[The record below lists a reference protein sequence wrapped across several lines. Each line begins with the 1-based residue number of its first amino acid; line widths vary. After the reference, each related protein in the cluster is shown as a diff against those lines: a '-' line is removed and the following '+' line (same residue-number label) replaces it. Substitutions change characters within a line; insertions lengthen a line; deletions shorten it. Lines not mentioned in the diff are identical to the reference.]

1 MYKCVNTNRKQ
12 ILNKL
17 LVRMK
22 NRFSKM
28 GKSLLGAMCLLSTCG
43 LTYSCSDDYDL
54 DETMPSFLGGSIYD
68 ELKARNFTTVVRL
81 ADDLGYANVLSRTG
95 SKTLFVAD
103 DEAYRKFFETTDW
116 KDGNGNPIRSYDQL
130 SLAQKKMLFFTTML
144 DNADV
149 LEMLPYSTGGG
160 SLTMRRTTAYSAAD
174 SVRRWYYNELP
185 VNKNVGE
192 VDADGNNT
200 GDKRFWDKYTT
211 MGHPGIYMALD
222 ATSPMMLTFIEDQM
236 KVKNITHDD
245 VSFILN
251 NKEPWVNGPEGGK
264 RAYVYGAKVLKQD
277 VTCLNGY
284 FNILDT
290 VLVTPPN
297 MAEVIRTNGA
307 TDLFS
312 KMLDRFSAPYYNSTL
327 TAQYRQIYDIGN
339 DSVFEKRYIS
349 ARSST
354 GAMTTGPDKKS
365 LGDFPLLTYDPGWNQ
380 YAISSSTP
388 KEQDMGAMFVP
399 TDAAMIDFFIDG
411 AGSVIM
417 KRYAKLPIVRPTL
430 KGDGTYNAEELK
442 NFEYNLYQ
450 IPLDIIQALINNLMK
465 DSFLESVPSK
475 YLTIMN
481 DAQDQMFPATQE
493 IYATPEKYKECIKKC
508 LLANNGVV
516 YVMNHVIAPADYSSV
531 IAPALISSNTQ
542 IIKSIVRADDKYIE
556 GNSYNNA
563 PLQKYYSTYLKAMQS
578 RFSFFVPTD
587 EGLGSYGY
595 VDPMS
600 LARGNSADQ
609 KKNWKYWRFTYKNV
623 ASAVIPVRA
632 EAYKYNIETGQNP
645 ESDQRQTIGGNA
657 ANVSEPN
664 AQLTIN
670 GSGKIKKALLIDMLD
685 QHIVVHDTDDEDND
699 KGVNGKRTYFL
710 SRTGAPVYVK
720 YKGDV
725 ANNGVGMLV
734 DGGYQLQLQRDE
746 YDNDHDCEVIE
757 GYDMTANKKNG
768 YYGNG
773 MTYLINRPMQP
784 TTKSVYAVMSE
795 QGDKFSKFFEL
806 CKANFS
812 ADQLILA
819 GFQTEE
825 MKTDKTL
832 WASEQKKYRIFTDE
846 GVNPSNNEMLVR
858 FFNNYRYTVY
868 VPTNEAIDAAKAKGL
883 MSYDEIVEWMEAHRE
898 GATEETEGTLSPENQ
913 AKAKAMITMLI
924 NFLKYHFQDQ
934 SLFVDHVTTNMA
946 NADDKVNGMK
956 YQTSCIDNDKNIYLS
971 LHVKQSDNAITVT
984 DNTGEKVHVI
994 APNNLMARDMD
1005 FDGATSG
1012 GASSIKN
1019 SSYIVLHQVDK
1030 VLNFAS
1036 LPNGR
1041 YDSKWATAA
1050 AARSFVKKYRIR

>member
-1 MYKCVNTNRKQ
+1 M
-12 ILNKL
+12 
-17 LVRMK
+17 
-22 NRFSKM
+22 
-28 GKSLLGAMCLLSTCG
+28 
-43 LTYSCSDDYDL
+43 D
-54 DETMPSFLGGSIYD
+54 
-68 ELKARNFTTVVRL
+68 
-81 ADDLGYANVLSRTG
+81 
-95 SKTLFVAD
+95 
-103 DEAYRKFFETTDW
+103 
-116 KDGNGNPIRSYDQL
+116 
-130 SLAQKKMLFFTTML
+130 
-144 DNADV
+144 
-149 LEMLPYSTGGG
+149 
-160 SLTMRRTTAYSAAD
+160 
-174 SVRRWYYNELP
+174 
-185 VNKNVGE
+185 
-192 VDADGNNT
+192 
-200 GDKRFWDKYTT
+200 
-211 MGHPGIYMALD
+211 
-222 ATSPMMLTFIEDQM
+222 
-236 KVKNITHDD
+236 
-245 VSFILN
+245 
-251 NKEPWVNGPEGGK
+251 
-264 RAYVYGAKVLKQD
+264 
-277 VTCLNGY
+277 
-284 FNILDT
+284 
-290 VLVTPPN
+290 
-297 MAEVIRTNGA
+297 
-307 TDLFS
+307 
-312 KMLDRFSAPYYNSTL
+312 
-327 TAQYRQIYDIGN
+327 
-339 DSVFEKRYIS
+339 
-349 ARSST
+349 
-354 GAMTTGPDKKS
+354 
-365 LGDFPLLTYDPGWNQ
+365 
-380 YAISSSTP
+380 
-388 KEQDMGAMFVP
+388 
-399 TDAAMIDFFIDG
+399 
-411 AGSVIM
+411 
-417 KRYAKLPIVRPTL
+417 RYAKLPNTPDNI
-430 KGDGTYNAEELK
+430 
-442 NFEYNLYQ
+442 EYNLYQ
-450 IPLDIIQALINNLMK
+450 IPLDILQALINNLMK

-481 DAQDQMFPATQE
+481 DAQDQMFPATNADYE
-493 IYATPEKYKECIKKC
+493 TEDKYKQCIDKC

-516 YVMNHVIAPADYSSV
+516 YVMNRVITPADYASV
-531 IAPALISSNTQ
+531 IAPALYSSNTQ
-542 IIKSIVRADDKYIE
+542 IIKSVVRADDKYIE

-632 EAYKYNIETGQNP
+632 EAYKYNIETGQKP
-645 ESDQRQTIGGNA
+645 ETDQRQTIGGNA

-670 GSGKIKKALLIDMLD
+670 GSGKIKKALLIDMVD

-710 SRTGAPVYVK
+710 ARTGAPVYVK
-720 YKGDV
+720 YKGD
-725 ANNGVGMLV
+725 ASKNGLGMLV

-746 YDNDHDCEVIE
+746 YANDHDCEVIE
-757 GYDMTANKKNG
+757 AYDMSPEKNG
-768 YYGNG
+768 YGNG
-773 MTYLINRPMQP
+773 MTYLLNRPMQP

-795 QGDKFSKFFEL
+795 QGDKFSKFFDL

-913 AKAKAMITMLI
+913 KKAQAMITMLI

-946 NADDKVNGMK
+946 NADNADGMK
-956 YQTSCIDNDKNIYLS
+956 YQTSCIDNVKNIYLS

-1041 YDSKWATAA
+1041 YDSEWATAA

>member
-1 MYKCVNTNRKQ
+1 
-12 ILNKL
+12 
-17 LVRMK
+17 
-22 NRFSKM
+22 
-28 GKSLLGAMCLLSTCG
+28 MCLLSTCG

-81 ADDLGYANVLSRTG
+81 ADDLNYANVLSRTG

-174 SVRRWYYNELP
+174 SVRRWFYNELP
-185 VNKNVGE
+185 VNLNEGE
-192 VDADGNNT
+192 VDADGNST

-251 NKEPWVNGPEGGK
+251 NKEPWANGAEGGK

-290 VLVTPPN
+290 VLVTPSN

-349 ARSST
+349 GRSST

-430 KGDGTYNAEELK
+430 KSDGTYNAEELK

-493 IYATPEKYKECIKKC
+493 VYATPEKYKECIKKC

-516 YVMNHVIAPADYSSV
+516 YVMNRVIAPADYSSV

-645 ESDQRQTIGGNA
+645 ETDQRQTIGGNA

-685 QHIVVHDTDDEDND
+685 QHIVVHDTDDDDND

-710 SRTGAPVYVK
+710 ARTGAPVYVK

-757 GYDMTANKKNG
+757 GYDMSANEKNG

-795 QGDKFSKFFEL
+795 QGDKFSKFFDL

-883 MSYDEIVEWMEAHRE
+883 MSYDEIIEWMEAHRE

-913 AKAKAMITMLI
+913 EKAKAMITMLI

-934 SLFVDHVTTNMA
+934 SLFVDHVTTKLDNDD
-946 NADDKVNGMK
+946 NADGKK

-984 DNTGEKVHVI
+984 DNTGENVHVI

-1019 SSYIVLHQVDK
+1019 SSYVVLHQVDK

>member
-116 KDGNGNPIRSYDQL
+116 KDGNCNPIRSYDQL

-192 VDADGNNT
+192 VDADGNST

-251 NKEPWVNGPEGGK
+251 NKEPWANGPEGGK

-349 ARSST
+349 GRSST

-399 TDAAMIDFFIDG
+399 TDAAMIEYFVNGGGRVLMD
-411 AGSVIM
+411 
-417 KRYAKLPIVRPTL
+417 RYAKLPNTPDNI
-430 KGDGTYNAEELK
+430 
-442 NFEYNLYQ
+442 EYNLYQ
-450 IPLDIIQALINNLMK
+450 IPLDILQALINNLMK

-481 DAQDQMFPATQE
+481 DAQDQMFPATNADYE
-493 IYATPEKYKECIKKC
+493 TEDKYKQCIDKC

-516 YVMNHVIAPADYSSV
+516 YVMNRVITPADYASV
-531 IAPALISSNTQ
+531 IAPALYSSNTQ
-542 IIKSIVRADDKYIE
+542 IIKSVVRADDKYIE

-563 PLQKYYSTYLKAMQS
+563 PLQKYYSTYLKAMQA

-632 EAYKYNIETGQNP
+632 EAYKYNIETGQKP
-645 ESDQRQTIGGNA
+645 ETDQRQTIGGNA

-685 QHIVVHDTDDEDND
+685 QHIVVHDTDDDDND

-710 SRTGAPVYVK
+710 ARTGAPVYVK
-720 YKGDV
+720 YKGD
-725 ANNGVGMLV
+725 ASKNGLGMLV

-746 YDNDHDCEVIE
+746 YANDHDCEVIE
-757 GYDMTANKKNG
+757 AYDMSPEKNG
-768 YYGNG
+768 YGNG
-773 MTYLINRPMQP
+773 MTYLLNRPMQP

-946 NADDKVNGMK
+946 NADNADGMK
-956 YQTSCIDNDKNIYLS
+956 YQTSCIDNVKNIYLS
-971 LHVKQSDNAITVT
+971 LHVKQSDNA
-984 DNTGEKVHVI
+984 
-994 APNNLMARDMD
+994 MARDMD

-1041 YDSKWATAA
+1041 YDSEWATAA

>member
-1 MYKCVNTNRKQ
+1 
-12 ILNKL
+12 
-17 LVRMK
+17 MK

-81 ADDLGYANVLSRTG
+81 AEDLGYDNVLSRTG

-103 DEAYRKFFETTDW
+103 DEAYKKFFETTDW
-116 KDGNGNPIRSYDQL
+116 KDGNGNPIRKYEQL
-130 SLAQKKMLFFTTML
+130 SLAQKKMLFFTAML

-149 LEMLPYSTGGG
+149 LEMLPYSSGGG

-174 SVRRWYYNELP
+174 SVRRWHFNELP

-192 VDADGNNT
+192 VDADGNST
-200 GDKRFWDKYTT
+200 GDKRFWDKYTN
-211 MGHPGIYMALD
+211 MSHPGIYMALD

-251 NKEPWVNGPEGGK
+251 NKEPWANGAEGGK
-264 RAYVYGAKVLKQD
+264 RAYVYGAKILQQD

-284 FNILDT
+284 FNVLDT

-297 MAEVIRTNGA
+297 MAEVIRTNGS

-339 DSVFEKRYIS
+339 DSVYEKRYIS
-349 ARSST
+349 GRSST

-399 TDAAMIDFFIDG
+399 TDAAMIEYFVNG
-411 AGSVIM
+411 GGRGLM
-417 KRYAKLPIVRPTL
+417 NRYAKLPNTPENIE
-430 KGDGTYNAEELK
+430 D
-442 NFEYNLYQ
+442 NLYQ

-481 DAQDQMFPATQE
+481 DAQDQMFPATNE
-493 IYATPEKYKECIKKC
+493 DYENEDKYKECIDKC

-516 YVMNHVIAPADYSSV
+516 YVMNRVITPADYASV
-531 IAPALISSNTQ
+531 IAPALYSTNTQ
-542 IIKSIVRADDKYIE
+542 IIKSVVRADDKYIE

-600 LARGNSADQ
+600 LARGNSDDQ
-609 KKNWKYWRFTYKNV
+609 KKNWKYWRFYYKNV

-632 EAYKYNIETGQNP
+632 EAFKYNVETGQNP
-645 ESDQRQTIGGNA
+645 ETDQRQTIGGNA

-664 AQLTIN
+664 AQLSIN

-699 KGVNGKRTYFL
+699 KGINSKRTYFL
-710 SRTGAPVYVK
+710 ARTGAPVYVK

-725 ANNGVGMLV
+725 ANNGLNMLV
-734 DGGYQLQLQRDE
+734 DGGYQLQLQRDGF
-746 YDNDHDCEVIE
+746 DNDHDCKVIE
-757 GYDMTANKKNG
+757 AYDMSKEKNG
-768 YYGNG
+768 YGNG
-773 MTYLINRPMQP
+773 MTYLIDRPMQP
-784 TTKSVYAVMSE
+784 TTKSVYAVMNE
-795 QGDKFSKFFEL
+795 EGDKFSKFFEL

-846 GVNPSNNEMLVR
+846 GVNASNNEMLVR

-868 VPTNEAIDAAKAKGL
+868 VPTNEAVDAAKAKGL

-898 GATEETEGTLSPENQ
+898 GATQESAGTLSEENQ

-934 SLFVDHVTTNMA
+934 SIFVDHVTTNM
-946 NADDKVNGMK
+946 NKADNENGMK
-956 YQTSCIDNDKNIYLS
+956 YQTSCIDNVKNIYLS
-971 LHVKQSDNAITVT
+971 LHVKQTDNAITVT
-984 DNTGEKVHVI
+984 DNTGEKVNVI

-1005 FDGATSG
+1005 FDAVTSG

-1019 SSYIVLHQVDK
+1019 SSYVVLHQVDK
-1030 VLNFAS
+1030 VLNFKS

-1041 YDSKWATAA
+1041 YDSEWATAA

>member
-1 MYKCVNTNRKQ
+1 
-12 ILNKL
+12 
-17 LVRMK
+17 
-22 NRFSKM
+22 M

-192 VDADGNNT
+192 VDADGNST

-284 FNILDT
+284 FNVLDT
-290 VLVTPPN
+290 VLVTPSN

-349 ARSST
+349 GRSST

-411 AGSVIM
+411 AGRVIM
-417 KRYAKLPIVRPTL
+417 NRYAKLPIVRPTL

-481 DAQDQMFPATQE
+481 DAQDQMFPATQKDYE
-493 IYATPEKYKECIKKC
+493 NEAAYKQCIDKC
-508 LLANNGVV
+508 LLRLPLP
-516 YVMNHVIAPADYSSV
+516 IRCRSV
-531 IAPALISSNTQ
+531 
-542 IIKSIVRADDKYIE
+542 R
-556 GNSYNNA
+556 
-563 PLQKYYSTYLKAMQS
+563 
-578 RFSFFVPTD
+578 
-587 EGLGSYGY
+587 
-595 VDPMS
+595 
-600 LARGNSADQ
+600 
-609 KKNWKYWRFTYKNV
+609 
-623 ASAVIPVRA
+623 
-632 EAYKYNIETGQNP
+632 
-645 ESDQRQTIGGNA
+645 
-657 ANVSEPN
+657 
-664 AQLTIN
+664 
-670 GSGKIKKALLIDMLD
+670 
-685 QHIVVHDTDDEDND
+685 
-699 KGVNGKRTYFL
+699 
-710 SRTGAPVYVK
+710 
-720 YKGDV
+720 
-725 ANNGVGMLV
+725 
-734 DGGYQLQLQRDE
+734 
-746 YDNDHDCEVIE
+746 
-757 GYDMTANKKNG
+757 
-768 YYGNG
+768 
-773 MTYLINRPMQP
+773 
-784 TTKSVYAVMSE
+784 
-795 QGDKFSKFFEL
+795 
-806 CKANFS
+806 
-812 ADQLILA
+812 
-819 GFQTEE
+819 
-825 MKTDKTL
+825 
-832 WASEQKKYRIFTDE
+832 
-846 GVNPSNNEMLVR
+846 
-858 FFNNYRYTVY
+858 
-868 VPTNEAIDAAKAKGL
+868 
-883 MSYDEIVEWMEAHRE
+883 
-898 GATEETEGTLSPENQ
+898 
-913 AKAKAMITMLI
+913 
-924 NFLKYHFQDQ
+924 
-934 SLFVDHVTTNMA
+934 
-946 NADDKVNGMK
+946 
-956 YQTSCIDNDKNIYLS
+956 
-971 LHVKQSDNAITVT
+971 
-984 DNTGEKVHVI
+984 
-994 APNNLMARDMD
+994 
-1005 FDGATSG
+1005 
-1012 GASSIKN
+1012 
-1019 SSYIVLHQVDK
+1019 
-1030 VLNFAS
+1030 
-1036 LPNGR
+1036 
-1041 YDSKWATAA
+1041 
-1050 AARSFVKKYRIR
+1050 

>member
-1 MYKCVNTNRKQ
+1 
-12 ILNKL
+12 
-17 LVRMK
+17 
-22 NRFSKM
+22 
-28 GKSLLGAMCLLSTCG
+28 
-43 LTYSCSDDYDL
+43 
-54 DETMPSFLGGSIYD
+54 
-68 ELKARNFTTVVRL
+68 
-81 ADDLGYANVLSRTG
+81 
-95 SKTLFVAD
+95 
-103 DEAYRKFFETTDW
+103 
-116 KDGNGNPIRSYDQL
+116 
-130 SLAQKKMLFFTTML
+130 
-144 DNADV
+144 
-149 LEMLPYSTGGG
+149 
-160 SLTMRRTTAYSAAD
+160 
-174 SVRRWYYNELP
+174 
-185 VNKNVGE
+185 
-192 VDADGNNT
+192 
-200 GDKRFWDKYTT
+200 
-211 MGHPGIYMALD
+211 
-222 ATSPMMLTFIEDQM
+222 
-236 KVKNITHDD
+236 
-245 VSFILN
+245 
-251 NKEPWVNGPEGGK
+251 
-264 RAYVYGAKVLKQD
+264 
-277 VTCLNGY
+277 
-284 FNILDT
+284 
-290 VLVTPPN
+290 
-297 MAEVIRTNGA
+297 
-307 TDLFS
+307 
-312 KMLDRFSAPYYNSTL
+312 
-327 TAQYRQIYDIGN
+327 
-339 DSVFEKRYIS
+339 
-349 ARSST
+349 
-354 GAMTTGPDKKS
+354 
-365 LGDFPLLTYDPGWNQ
+365 
-380 YAISSSTP
+380 
-388 KEQDMGAMFVP
+388 MGAMFVP
-399 TDAAMIDFFIDG
+399 TDAAMIEYFVNGGGRVLMD
-411 AGSVIM
+411 
-417 KRYAKLPIVRPTL
+417 RYAKLPNTPENI
-430 KGDGTYNAEELK
+430 
-442 NFEYNLYQ
+442 EYNLYQ
-450 IPLDIIQALINNLMK
+450 IPLDILQALINNLMK

-481 DAQDQMFPATQE
+481 DAQDQMFPATNADYE
-493 IYATPEKYKECIKKC
+493 TEDKYKQCIDKC

-516 YVMNHVIAPADYSSV
+516 YVMNRVITPADYASV
-531 IAPALISSNTQ
+531 IAPALYSSNTQ
-542 IIKSIVRADDKYIE
+542 IIKSVVRADDKYIE

-632 EAYKYNIETGQNP
+632 EAYKYNIETGQKP
-645 ESDQRQTIGGNA
+645 ETDQRQTIGGNA

-710 SRTGAPVYVK
+710 ARTGAPVYVK
-720 YKGDV
+720 YKGD
-725 ANNGVGMLV
+725 ASKNGLGMLV

-746 YDNDHDCEVIE
+746 YANDHDCEVIE
-757 GYDMTANKKNG
+757 AYDMSPEKNG
-768 YYGNG
+768 YGNG
-773 MTYLINRPMQP
+773 MTYLLNRPMQP

-795 QGDKFSKFFEL
+795 QGDKFSKFFDL

-946 NADDKVNGMK
+946 NADNADGMK
-956 YQTSCIDNDKNIYLS
+956 YQTSCIDNVKNIYLS

-1041 YDSKWATAA
+1041 YDSEWATAA

>member
-185 VNKNVGE
+185 MNKNVGE
-192 VDADGNNT
+192 VDADGNST

-349 ARSST
+349 GRSST

-399 TDAAMIDFFIDG
+399 TDAAMIEYFVNGGGRVLMD
-411 AGSVIM
+411 
-417 KRYAKLPIVRPTL
+417 RYAKLPNTPDNI
-430 KGDGTYNAEELK
+430 
-442 NFEYNLYQ
+442 EYNLYQ
-450 IPLDIIQALINNLMK
+450 IPLDILQALINNLMK

-481 DAQDQMFPATQE
+481 DAQDQMFPATNADYE
-493 IYATPEKYKECIKKC
+493 TEDKYKQCIDKC

-516 YVMNHVIAPADYSSV
+516 YVMNRVITPADYASV
-531 IAPALISSNTQ
+531 IAPALYSSNTQ
-542 IIKSIVRADDKYIE
+542 IIKSVGKE
-556 GNSYNNA
+556 
-563 PLQKYYSTYLKAMQS
+563 LK
-578 RFSFFVPTD
+578 
-587 EGLGSYGY
+587 
-595 VDPMS
+595 
-600 LARGNSADQ
+600 
-609 KKNWKYWRFTYKNV
+609 
-623 ASAVIPVRA
+623 I
-632 EAYKYNIETGQNP
+632 I
-645 ESDQRQTIGGNA
+645 
-657 ANVSEPN
+657 
-664 AQLTIN
+664 
-670 GSGKIKKALLIDMLD
+670 
-685 QHIVVHDTDDEDND
+685 
-699 KGVNGKRTYFL
+699 
-710 SRTGAPVYVK
+710 
-720 YKGDV
+720 
-725 ANNGVGMLV
+725 
-734 DGGYQLQLQRDE
+734 
-746 YDNDHDCEVIE
+746 
-757 GYDMTANKKNG
+757 
-768 YYGNG
+768 
-773 MTYLINRPMQP
+773 
-784 TTKSVYAVMSE
+784 
-795 QGDKFSKFFEL
+795 
-806 CKANFS
+806 
-812 ADQLILA
+812 
-819 GFQTEE
+819 
-825 MKTDKTL
+825 
-832 WASEQKKYRIFTDE
+832 
-846 GVNPSNNEMLVR
+846 
-858 FFNNYRYTVY
+858 
-868 VPTNEAIDAAKAKGL
+868 
-883 MSYDEIVEWMEAHRE
+883 
-898 GATEETEGTLSPENQ
+898 
-913 AKAKAMITMLI
+913 
-924 NFLKYHFQDQ
+924 
-934 SLFVDHVTTNMA
+934 
-946 NADDKVNGMK
+946 
-956 YQTSCIDNDKNIYLS
+956 
-971 LHVKQSDNAITVT
+971 
-984 DNTGEKVHVI
+984 
-994 APNNLMARDMD
+994 
-1005 FDGATSG
+1005 
-1012 GASSIKN
+1012 
-1019 SSYIVLHQVDK
+1019 
-1030 VLNFAS
+1030 
-1036 LPNGR
+1036 
-1041 YDSKWATAA
+1041 
-1050 AARSFVKKYRIR
+1050 

>member
-1 MYKCVNTNRKQ
+1 
-12 ILNKL
+12 
-17 LVRMK
+17 MK

-192 VDADGNNT
+192 VDADGNST

-493 IYATPEKYKECIKKC
+493 VYATPEKYKECIKKC

-516 YVMNHVIAPADYSSV
+516 YVMNRVIAPADYSSV

-578 RFSFFVPTD
+578 HFSFFVPTD

-720 YKGDV
+720 SKGD
-725 ANNGVGMLV
+725 ASKNGVGMLV

-795 QGDKFSKFFEL
+795 QGDKFSKFFDL

-956 YQTSCIDNDKNIYLS
+956 YQTSCIDNDKKNYLS

>member
-1 MYKCVNTNRKQ
+1 
-12 ILNKL
+12 
-17 LVRMK
+17 
-22 NRFSKM
+22 
-28 GKSLLGAMCLLSTCG
+28 
-43 LTYSCSDDYDL
+43 
-54 DETMPSFLGGSIYD
+54 
-68 ELKARNFTTVVRL
+68 
-81 ADDLGYANVLSRTG
+81 
-95 SKTLFVAD
+95 
-103 DEAYRKFFETTDW
+103 
-116 KDGNGNPIRSYDQL
+116 
-130 SLAQKKMLFFTTML
+130 
-144 DNADV
+144 
-149 LEMLPYSTGGG
+149 
-160 SLTMRRTTAYSAAD
+160 
-174 SVRRWYYNELP
+174 
-185 VNKNVGE
+185 
-192 VDADGNNT
+192 
-200 GDKRFWDKYTT
+200 
-211 MGHPGIYMALD
+211 
-222 ATSPMMLTFIEDQM
+222 
-236 KVKNITHDD
+236 
-245 VSFILN
+245 
-251 NKEPWVNGPEGGK
+251 
-264 RAYVYGAKVLKQD
+264 
-277 VTCLNGY
+277 
-284 FNILDT
+284 
-290 VLVTPPN
+290 
-297 MAEVIRTNGA
+297 
-307 TDLFS
+307 
-312 KMLDRFSAPYYNSTL
+312 
-327 TAQYRQIYDIGN
+327 
-339 DSVFEKRYIS
+339 
-349 ARSST
+349 
-354 GAMTTGPDKKS
+354 
-365 LGDFPLLTYDPGWNQ
+365 
-380 YAISSSTP
+380 
-388 KEQDMGAMFVP
+388 MGAMFVP
-399 TDAAMIDFFIDG
+399 TDAAMIEYFVNGGGRVLMD
-411 AGSVIM
+411 
-417 KRYAKLPIVRPTL
+417 RYAKLPNTPENI
-430 KGDGTYNAEELK
+430 
-442 NFEYNLYQ
+442 EYNLYQ
-450 IPLDIIQALINNLMK
+450 IPLDILQALINNLMK

-481 DAQDQMFPATQE
+481 DAQDQMFPATNADYE
-493 IYATPEKYKECIKKC
+493 TEDKYKQCIDKC

-516 YVMNHVIAPADYSSV
+516 YVMNRVITPADYASV
-531 IAPALISSNTQ
+531 IAPALYSSNTQ
-542 IIKSIVRADDKYIE
+542 IIKSVVRADDKYIE

-632 EAYKYNIETGQNP
+632 EAYKYNIETGQKP
-645 ESDQRQTIGGNA
+645 ETDQRQTIGGNA

-685 QHIVVHDTDDEDND
+685 QHIVVHDTDDDDND

-710 SRTGAPVYVK
+710 ARTGAPVYVK
-720 YKGDV
+720 YKGD
-725 ANNGVGMLV
+725 ASKNGLGMLV

-746 YDNDHDCEVIE
+746 YANDHDCEVIE
-757 GYDMTANKKNG
+757 AYDMSPEKNG
-768 YYGNG
+768 YGNG
-773 MTYLINRPMQP
+773 MTYLLNRPMQP

-946 NADDKVNGMK
+946 NADNADGMK
-956 YQTSCIDNDKNIYLS
+956 YQTSCIDNVKNIYLS

-1019 SSYIVLHQVDK
+1019 SSYVVLHQVDK

-1041 YDSKWATAA
+1041 YDSEWATAA

>member
-81 ADDLGYANVLSRTG
+81 ADDLNYANVLSRTG

-174 SVRRWYYNELP
+174 SVRRWFYNELP
-185 VNKNVGE
+185 VNLNEGE
-192 VDADGNNT
+192 VDADGNST

-251 NKEPWVNGPEGGK
+251 NKEPWANGAEGGK

-290 VLVTPPN
+290 VLVTPSN

-349 ARSST
+349 GRSST

-430 KGDGTYNAEELK
+430 KSDGTYNAEELK

-493 IYATPEKYKECIKKC
+493 VYATPEKYKECIKKC

-516 YVMNHVIAPADYSSV
+516 YVMNRVIAPADYSSV

-645 ESDQRQTIGGNA
+645 ETDQRQTIGGNA

-685 QHIVVHDTDDEDND
+685 QHIVVHDTDDDDND

-710 SRTGAPVYVK
+710 ARTGAPVYVK

-757 GYDMTANKKNG
+757 GYDMSANEKNG

-795 QGDKFSKFFEL
+795 QGDKFSKFFDL

-883 MSYDEIVEWMEAHRE
+883 MSYDEIIEWMEAHRE

-913 AKAKAMITMLI
+913 EKAKAMITMLI

-934 SLFVDHVTTNMA
+934 SLFVDHVTTKLDNDD
-946 NADDKVNGMK
+946 NADGKK

-984 DNTGEKVHVI
+984 DNTGENVHVI

-1019 SSYIVLHQVDK
+1019 SSYVVLHQVDK

>member
-185 VNKNVGE
+185 MNKNVGE
-192 VDADGNNT
+192 VDADGNSI

-349 ARSST
+349 GRSST

-399 TDAAMIDFFIDG
+399 TDAAMIEYFVNGGGRVLMD
-411 AGSVIM
+411 
-417 KRYAKLPIVRPTL
+417 RYAKLPNTPENI
-430 KGDGTYNAEELK
+430 
-442 NFEYNLYQ
+442 EYNLYQ
-450 IPLDIIQALINNLMK
+450 IPLDILQALINNLMK

-481 DAQDQMFPATQE
+481 DAQDQMFPATNADYE
-493 IYATPEKYKECIKKC
+493 TEDKYKQCIDKC

-516 YVMNHVIAPADYSSV
+516 
-531 IAPALISSNTQ
+531 
-542 IIKSIVRADDKYIE
+542 
-556 GNSYNNA
+556 
-563 PLQKYYSTYLKAMQS
+563 
-578 RFSFFVPTD
+578 
-587 EGLGSYGY
+587 
-595 VDPMS
+595 
-600 LARGNSADQ
+600 
-609 KKNWKYWRFTYKNV
+609 
-623 ASAVIPVRA
+623 
-632 EAYKYNIETGQNP
+632 
-645 ESDQRQTIGGNA
+645 
-657 ANVSEPN
+657 
-664 AQLTIN
+664 
-670 GSGKIKKALLIDMLD
+670 
-685 QHIVVHDTDDEDND
+685 
-699 KGVNGKRTYFL
+699 
-710 SRTGAPVYVK
+710 
-720 YKGDV
+720 
-725 ANNGVGMLV
+725 
-734 DGGYQLQLQRDE
+734 
-746 YDNDHDCEVIE
+746 
-757 GYDMTANKKNG
+757 
-768 YYGNG
+768 
-773 MTYLINRPMQP
+773 
-784 TTKSVYAVMSE
+784 
-795 QGDKFSKFFEL
+795 
-806 CKANFS
+806 
-812 ADQLILA
+812 
-819 GFQTEE
+819 
-825 MKTDKTL
+825 
-832 WASEQKKYRIFTDE
+832 
-846 GVNPSNNEMLVR
+846 
-858 FFNNYRYTVY
+858 
-868 VPTNEAIDAAKAKGL
+868 
-883 MSYDEIVEWMEAHRE
+883 
-898 GATEETEGTLSPENQ
+898 
-913 AKAKAMITMLI
+913 
-924 NFLKYHFQDQ
+924 
-934 SLFVDHVTTNMA
+934 
-946 NADDKVNGMK
+946 
-956 YQTSCIDNDKNIYLS
+956 
-971 LHVKQSDNAITVT
+971 
-984 DNTGEKVHVI
+984 
-994 APNNLMARDMD
+994 
-1005 FDGATSG
+1005 
-1012 GASSIKN
+1012 
-1019 SSYIVLHQVDK
+1019 
-1030 VLNFAS
+1030 
-1036 LPNGR
+1036 
-1041 YDSKWATAA
+1041 
-1050 AARSFVKKYRIR
+1050 

>member
-1 MYKCVNTNRKQ
+1 
-12 ILNKL
+12 
-17 LVRMK
+17 
-22 NRFSKM
+22 
-28 GKSLLGAMCLLSTCG
+28 
-43 LTYSCSDDYDL
+43 
-54 DETMPSFLGGSIYD
+54 
-68 ELKARNFTTVVRL
+68 
-81 ADDLGYANVLSRTG
+81 
-95 SKTLFVAD
+95 
-103 DEAYRKFFETTDW
+103 
-116 KDGNGNPIRSYDQL
+116 
-130 SLAQKKMLFFTTML
+130 
-144 DNADV
+144 
-149 LEMLPYSTGGG
+149 
-160 SLTMRRTTAYSAAD
+160 
-174 SVRRWYYNELP
+174 
-185 VNKNVGE
+185 
-192 VDADGNNT
+192 
-200 GDKRFWDKYTT
+200 
-211 MGHPGIYMALD
+211 
-222 ATSPMMLTFIEDQM
+222 
-236 KVKNITHDD
+236 
-245 VSFILN
+245 
-251 NKEPWVNGPEGGK
+251 
-264 RAYVYGAKVLKQD
+264 
-277 VTCLNGY
+277 
-284 FNILDT
+284 
-290 VLVTPPN
+290 
-297 MAEVIRTNGA
+297 
-307 TDLFS
+307 
-312 KMLDRFSAPYYNSTL
+312 
-327 TAQYRQIYDIGN
+327 
-339 DSVFEKRYIS
+339 
-349 ARSST
+349 
-354 GAMTTGPDKKS
+354 
-365 LGDFPLLTYDPGWNQ
+365 
-380 YAISSSTP
+380 
-388 KEQDMGAMFVP
+388 MGAMFVP
-399 TDAAMIDFFIDG
+399 TDAAMIEYFVNGGGRVLMD
-411 AGSVIM
+411 
-417 KRYAKLPIVRPTL
+417 RYAKLPNTPDNI
-430 KGDGTYNAEELK
+430 
-442 NFEYNLYQ
+442 EYNLYQ
-450 IPLDIIQALINNLMK
+450 IPLDILQALINNLMK

-481 DAQDQMFPATQE
+481 DAQDQMFPATNADYE
-493 IYATPEKYKECIKKC
+493 TEDKYKQCIDKC

-516 YVMNHVIAPADYSSV
+516 YVMNRVITPADYASV
-531 IAPALISSNTQ
+531 IAPALYSSNTQ
-542 IIKSIVRADDKYIE
+542 IIKSVVRADDKYIE

-632 EAYKYNIETGQNP
+632 EAYKYNIETGQKP
-645 ESDQRQTIGGNA
+645 ETDQRQTIGGNA

-710 SRTGAPVYVK
+710 ARTGAPVYVK
-720 YKGDV
+720 YKGD
-725 ANNGVGMLV
+725 ASKNGLGMLV

-746 YDNDHDCEVIE
+746 YANDHDCEVIE
-757 GYDMTANKKNG
+757 AYDMSPEKNG
-768 YYGNG
+768 YGNG
-773 MTYLINRPMQP
+773 MTYLLNRPMQP

-795 QGDKFSKFFEL
+795 QGDKFSKFFDL

-946 NADDKVNGMK
+946 NADNADGMK
-956 YQTSCIDNDKNIYLS
+956 YQTSCIDNVKNIYLS
-971 LHVKQSDNAITVT
+971 LHVKQSDNTITVT

-1041 YDSKWATAA
+1041 YDSEWATAA

>member
-192 VDADGNNT
+192 VDADGNST

-430 KGDGTYNAEELK
+430 KSDGTYNAEELK

-493 IYATPEKYKECIKKC
+493 VYATPEKYKECIKKC

-516 YVMNHVIAPADYSSV
+516 YVMNRVIAPADYSSV

-587 EGLGSYGY
+587 DGLGSYGY

-645 ESDQRQTIGGNA
+645 ETDQRQTIGGNA

-746 YDNDHDCEVIE
+746 YANDHDCEVIE
-757 GYDMTANKKNG
+757 GYDMSANEKNG

-773 MTYLINRPMQP
+773 MTYLLNRPMQP

-868 VPTNEAIDAAKAKGL
+868 VPTNEAVDAAKAKGL

-913 AKAKAMITMLI
+913 EKAQAMITMLI

-934 SLFVDHVTTNMA
+934 SLFVDHVTTKLDNDD
-946 NADDKVNGMK
+946 NADGKK
-956 YQTSCIDNDKNIYLS
+956 YQTSCIDNIKNIYLS
-971 LHVKQSDNAITVT
+971 LHVMQSDNAITVT

-1019 SSYIVLHQVDK
+1019 SSYVVLHQVDK

>member
-1 MYKCVNTNRKQ
+1 
-12 ILNKL
+12 
-17 LVRMK
+17 
-22 NRFSKM
+22 
-28 GKSLLGAMCLLSTCG
+28 
-43 LTYSCSDDYDL
+43 
-54 DETMPSFLGGSIYD
+54 
-68 ELKARNFTTVVRL
+68 
-81 ADDLGYANVLSRTG
+81 
-95 SKTLFVAD
+95 
-103 DEAYRKFFETTDW
+103 
-116 KDGNGNPIRSYDQL
+116 
-130 SLAQKKMLFFTTML
+130 
-144 DNADV
+144 
-149 LEMLPYSTGGG
+149 
-160 SLTMRRTTAYSAAD
+160 
-174 SVRRWYYNELP
+174 
-185 VNKNVGE
+185 
-192 VDADGNNT
+192 
-200 GDKRFWDKYTT
+200 
-211 MGHPGIYMALD
+211 
-222 ATSPMMLTFIEDQM
+222 
-236 KVKNITHDD
+236 
-245 VSFILN
+245 
-251 NKEPWVNGPEGGK
+251 
-264 RAYVYGAKVLKQD
+264 
-277 VTCLNGY
+277 
-284 FNILDT
+284 
-290 VLVTPPN
+290 
-297 MAEVIRTNGA
+297 
-307 TDLFS
+307 
-312 KMLDRFSAPYYNSTL
+312 
-327 TAQYRQIYDIGN
+327 
-339 DSVFEKRYIS
+339 
-349 ARSST
+349 
-354 GAMTTGPDKKS
+354 
-365 LGDFPLLTYDPGWNQ
+365 
-380 YAISSSTP
+380 
-388 KEQDMGAMFVP
+388 MGAMFVP
-399 TDAAMIDFFIDG
+399 TDAAMIEYFVNGGGRVLMD
-411 AGSVIM
+411 
-417 KRYAKLPIVRPTL
+417 RYAKLPNTPENI
-430 KGDGTYNAEELK
+430 
-442 NFEYNLYQ
+442 EYNLYQ
-450 IPLDIIQALINNLMK
+450 IPLDILQALINNLMK

-481 DAQDQMFPATQE
+481 DAQDQMFPATNADYE
-493 IYATPEKYKECIKKC
+493 TEDKYKKCIDKC

-516 YVMNHVIAPADYSSV
+516 YVMNRVITPADYASV
-531 IAPALISSNTQ
+531 IAPALYSSNTQ
-542 IIKSIVRADDKYIE
+542 IIKSVVRADDKYIE

-645 ESDQRQTIGGNA
+645 ESDQLQTIGGNS
-657 ANVSEPN
+657 ANLSEPN

-710 SRTGAPVYVK
+710 ARTGAPVYVK
-720 YKGDV
+720 YKGD
-725 ANNGVGMLV
+725 ASKNGLGMLV

-746 YDNDHDCEVIE
+746 YANDHDCEVIE
-757 GYDMTANKKNG
+757 AYDMSPEKNG
-768 YYGNG
+768 YGNG
-773 MTYLINRPMQP
+773 MTYLLNRPMQP

-846 GVNPSNNEMLVR
+846 GVNASNNEMLVR

-868 VPTNEAIDAAKAKGL
+868 VPTNEAVDAAKAKGL

-898 GATEETEGTLSPENQ
+898 GATEESAGTLSPENQ

-946 NADDKVNGMK
+946 NADNADGMK
-956 YQTSCIDNDKNIYLS
+956 YQTSCIDNVKNIYLS

-1005 FDGATSG
+1005 FDAVTSG

-1019 SSYIVLHQVDK
+1019 SSYVVLHQVDK

>member
-1 MYKCVNTNRKQ
+1 
-12 ILNKL
+12 
-17 LVRMK
+17 
-22 NRFSKM
+22 
-28 GKSLLGAMCLLSTCG
+28 
-43 LTYSCSDDYDL
+43 
-54 DETMPSFLGGSIYD
+54 
-68 ELKARNFTTVVRL
+68 
-81 ADDLGYANVLSRTG
+81 
-95 SKTLFVAD
+95 
-103 DEAYRKFFETTDW
+103 
-116 KDGNGNPIRSYDQL
+116 
-130 SLAQKKMLFFTTML
+130 
-144 DNADV
+144 
-149 LEMLPYSTGGG
+149 
-160 SLTMRRTTAYSAAD
+160 
-174 SVRRWYYNELP
+174 
-185 VNKNVGE
+185 
-192 VDADGNNT
+192 
-200 GDKRFWDKYTT
+200 
-211 MGHPGIYMALD
+211 
-222 ATSPMMLTFIEDQM
+222 
-236 KVKNITHDD
+236 
-245 VSFILN
+245 
-251 NKEPWVNGPEGGK
+251 
-264 RAYVYGAKVLKQD
+264 
-277 VTCLNGY
+277 
-284 FNILDT
+284 
-290 VLVTPPN
+290 
-297 MAEVIRTNGA
+297 
-307 TDLFS
+307 
-312 KMLDRFSAPYYNSTL
+312 
-327 TAQYRQIYDIGN
+327 
-339 DSVFEKRYIS
+339 
-349 ARSST
+349 
-354 GAMTTGPDKKS
+354 
-365 LGDFPLLTYDPGWNQ
+365 
-380 YAISSSTP
+380 
-388 KEQDMGAMFVP
+388 MGAMFVP
-399 TDAAMIDFFIDG
+399 TDAAMIEYFVNGGGRVLMD
-411 AGSVIM
+411 
-417 KRYAKLPIVRPTL
+417 RYAKLPNTPENI
-430 KGDGTYNAEELK
+430 
-442 NFEYNLYQ
+442 EYNLYQ
-450 IPLDIIQALINNLMK
+450 IPLDILQALINNLMK

-481 DAQDQMFPATQE
+481 DAQDQMFPATNADYE
-493 IYATPEKYKECIKKC
+493 TEDKYKKCIDKC

-516 YVMNHVIAPADYSSV
+516 YVMNRVITPADYASV
-531 IAPALISSNTQ
+531 IAPALYSSNTQ
-542 IIKSIVRADDKYIE
+542 IIKSVVRADDKYIE

-600 LARGNSADQ
+600 LARGNSSDQ

-645 ESDQRQTIGGNA
+645 ETDQRQTIGGNA

-710 SRTGAPVYVK
+710 ARTGAPVYVK
-720 YKGDV
+720 YKGD
-725 ANNGVGMLV
+725 ASKNGLGMLV

-746 YDNDHDCEVIE
+746 YANDHDCEVIE
-757 GYDMTANKKNG
+757 GYDMSPEKNG
-768 YYGNG
+768 YGNG

-795 QGDKFSKFFEL
+795 QGDKFSKFFDL

-946 NADDKVNGMK
+946 NADNADGMK
-956 YQTSCIDNDKNIYLS
+956 YQTSCIDNVKNLYLS

-1041 YDSKWATAA
+1041 YDSEWATAA

>member
-1 MYKCVNTNRKQ
+1 
-12 ILNKL
+12 
-17 LVRMK
+17 MK

-81 ADDLGYANVLSRTG
+81 ADDLNYANVLSRTG

-174 SVRRWYYNELP
+174 SVRRWFYNELP
-185 VNKNVGE
+185 VNLNEGE
-192 VDADGNNT
+192 VDADGNST

-251 NKEPWVNGPEGGK
+251 NKEPWANGAEGGK

-290 VLVTPPN
+290 VLVTPSN

-349 ARSST
+349 GRSST

-430 KGDGTYNAEELK
+430 KSDGTYNAEELK

-493 IYATPEKYKECIKKC
+493 VYATPEKYKECIKKC

-516 YVMNHVIAPADYSSV
+516 YVMNRVIAPADYSSV

-645 ESDQRQTIGGNA
+645 ETDQRQTIGGNA

-685 QHIVVHDTDDEDND
+685 QHIVVHDTDDDDND

-710 SRTGAPVYVK
+710 ARTGAPVYVK

-757 GYDMTANKKNG
+757 GYDMSANEKNG

-795 QGDKFSKFFEL
+795 QGDKFSKFFDL

-883 MSYDEIVEWMEAHRE
+883 MSYDEIIEWMEAHRE

-913 AKAKAMITMLI
+913 EKAKAMITMLI

-934 SLFVDHVTTNMA
+934 SLFVDHVTTKLDNDD
-946 NADDKVNGMK
+946 NADGKK

-984 DNTGEKVHVI
+984 DNTGENVHVI

-1019 SSYIVLHQVDK
+1019 SSYVVLHQVDK

>member
-349 ARSST
+349 GRSST

-399 TDAAMIDFFIDG
+399 TDAAMIEYFVNGGGRVLMD
-411 AGSVIM
+411 
-417 KRYAKLPIVRPTL
+417 RYAKLPNTPDNI
-430 KGDGTYNAEELK
+430 
-442 NFEYNLYQ
+442 EYNLYQ
-450 IPLDIIQALINNLMK
+450 IPLDILQALINNLMK

-481 DAQDQMFPATQE
+481 DAQDRMFPATNADYE
-493 IYATPEKYKECIKKC
+493 TEDKYKQCIDKC

-516 YVMNHVIAPADYSSV
+516 YVMNRVITPADYASV
-531 IAPALISSNTQ
+531 IAPALYSSNTQ
-542 IIKSIVRADDKYIE
+542 IIKSVVRADDKYIE

-685 QHIVVHDTDDEDND
+685 QHIVVHDTDDDDNN

-710 SRTGAPVYVK
+710 ARTGAPVYVK
-720 YKGDV
+720 YKGD
-725 ANNGVGMLV
+725 ASKNGLGMLV

-746 YDNDHDCEVIE
+746 YANDHDCEVIE
-757 GYDMTANKKNG
+757 AYDMSPEKNG
-768 YYGNG
+768 YGNG
-773 MTYLINRPMQP
+773 MTYLLNRPMQP

-795 QGDKFSKFFEL
+795 QGDKFSKFFDL

-946 NADDKVNGMK
+946 NADNADGMK
-956 YQTSCIDNDKNIYLS
+956 YQTSCIDNVKNIYLS

-1041 YDSKWATAA
+1041 YDSEWATAA

>member
-192 VDADGNNT
+192 VDADGNST

-284 FNILDT
+284 FNVLDT
-290 VLVTPPN
+290 VLVTPSN

-493 IYATPEKYKECIKKC
+493 VYATPEKYKECIKKC

-516 YVMNHVIAPADYSSV
+516 YVMNRVIAPADYSSV

-898 GATEETEGTLSPENQ
+898 GATEESEGTLSPENQ

-934 SLFVDHVTTNMA
+934 SLFVDHVTTKLDNDD
-946 NADDKVNGMK
+946 NADGKK
-956 YQTSCIDNDKNIYLS
+956 YQTSCIDNVKNIYLS
-971 LHVKQSDNAITVT
+971 LHVMQSDNAITVT

-1019 SSYIVLHQVDK
+1019 SSYVVLHQVDK

>member
-1 MYKCVNTNRKQ
+1 
-12 ILNKL
+12 
-17 LVRMK
+17 MK

-632 EAYKYNIETGQNP
+632 EAYKYNIETGQKP
-645 ESDQRQTIGGNA
+645 ETDQRQTIGGNA

-685 QHIVVHDTDDEDND
+685 QHIVVHDTKDEDND

-825 MKTDKTL
+825 MKTDKAL
-832 WASEQKKYRIFTDE
+832 WTAEQKKYRIFTDE

-934 SLFVDHVTTNMA
+934 SIFVDHVTTNK
-946 NADDKVNGMK
+946 DDNDKGNGMK
-956 YQTSCIDNDKNIYLS
+956 YQTSCIYTERDKETGKDKASVYLS
-971 LHVKQSDNAITVT
+971 LHALQSDNAITVT

-1019 SSYIVLHQVDK
+1019 SSYVVLHQVDK
-1030 VLNFAS
+1030 VLNFES

-1041 YDSKWATAA
+1041 YDSEWATAA

>member
-1 MYKCVNTNRKQ
+1 
-12 ILNKL
+12 
-17 LVRMK
+17 MK

-192 VDADGNNT
+192 VDADGNST

-284 FNILDT
+284 FNVLDT
-290 VLVTPPN
+290 VLVTPSN

-493 IYATPEKYKECIKKC
+493 VYATPEKYKECIKKC

-516 YVMNHVIAPADYSSV
+516 YVMNRVIAPADYSSV

-898 GATEETEGTLSPENQ
+898 GATEESEGTLSPENQ

-934 SLFVDHVTTNMA
+934 SLFVDHVTTKLDNDD
-946 NADDKVNGMK
+946 NADGKK
-956 YQTSCIDNDKNIYLS
+956 YQTSCIDNVKNIYLS
-971 LHVKQSDNAITVT
+971 LHVMQSDNAITVT

-1019 SSYIVLHQVDK
+1019 SSYVVLHQVDK

>member
-1 MYKCVNTNRKQ
+1 
-12 ILNKL
+12 
-17 LVRMK
+17 MK

-81 ADDLGYANVLSRTG
+81 ADDLNYKDVLSRTG

-103 DEAYRKFFETTDW
+103 DEAYKKFFATTDW
-116 KDGNGNPIRSYDQL
+116 KDGNGNPIRSYEQL
-130 SLAQKKMLFFTTML
+130 STAQKKMLFFTTML

-160 SLTMRRTTAYSAAD
+160 SLTMRRTTAYSASD
-174 SVRRWYYNELP
+174 SVRFWNYNELP
-185 VNKNVGE
+185 DNKNVGE
-192 VDADGNNT
+192 VDADGSSN
-200 GDKRFWDKYTT
+200 GDKRFWDQYRN
-211 MGHPGIYMALD
+211 MGRRGIYMALD
-222 ATSPMMLTFIEDQM
+222 ASSPMMLTFIEDQM

-251 NKEPWVNGPEGGK
+251 NKEPWANGAEGGK
-264 RAYVYGAKVLKQD
+264 RAYVYGAKILKQD

-284 FNILDT
+284 FNVLDT
-290 VLVTPPN
+290 VLVTPAN
-297 MAEVIRTNGA
+297 MAEVIRTNGS

-327 TAQYRQIYDIGN
+327 TTQYRQIYDIGN

-349 ARSST
+349 GRSST

-399 TDAAMIDFFIDG
+399 TDAAMKDYFVRGGGRVLMD
-411 AGSVIM
+411 
-417 KRYAKLPIVRPTL
+417 RYAKLPNTDENI
-430 KGDGTYNAEELK
+430 
-442 NFEYNLYQ
+442 EYNLYQ
-450 IPLDIIQALINNLMK
+450 IPLDILQALINNLMK

-481 DAQDQMFPATQE
+481 DAQDQMFPATNADYE
-493 IYATPEKYKECIKKC
+493 TEAKYKQCIDKC

-516 YVMNHVIAPADYSSV
+516 YVMNRVITPADYASV
-531 IAPALISSNTQ
+531 IAPALYSSNTQ
-542 IIKSIVRADDKYIE
+542 VIKSVVRADDKYIE
-556 GNSYNNA
+556 GTSYNNA

-587 EGLGSYGY
+587 EGLNTYGY

-632 EAYKYNIETGQNP
+632 EAYKYNIETGQVP

-657 ANVSEPN
+657 ANISEPN

-670 GSGKIKKALLIDMLD
+670 GSGKTKKALLIDMLD

-699 KGVNGKRTYFL
+699 KGINSKRNYFL
-710 SRTGAPVYVK
+710 ARTGAPVYVK
-720 YKGDV
+720 SKGDV
-725 ANNGVGMLV
+725 SNNGVGMLV
-734 DGGYQLQLQRDE
+734 DGGYQLQLKRDE
-746 YDNDHDCEVIE
+746 YAANDHDCKVIE
-757 GYDMTANKKNG
+757 AYDMSPEKNG
-768 YYGNG
+768 YGNG
-773 MTYLINRPMQP
+773 MTYLLDRPMQP
-784 TTKSVYAVMSE
+784 TTKSVYAIMNE
-795 QGDKFSKFFEL
+795 EGDKFSKFFEL

-819 GFQTEE
+819 GFQTDE
-825 MKTDKTL
+825 MKADKNL
-832 WASEQKKYRIFTDE
+832 WSSEQKKYRIFTDE

-868 VPTNEAIDAAKAKGL
+868 VPTNEAVEDAMNRGL
-883 MSYDEIVEWMEAHRE
+883 MSYDQIIDWMNAHVE
-898 GATEETEGTLSPENQ
+898 GANEDGEGGTLSPENQ
-913 AKAKAMITMLI
+913 KKAQAMITMLI

-934 SLFVDHVTTNMA
+934 SIFVDHVTTNMA
-946 NADDKVNGMK
+946 NADGATGIK

-984 DNTGEKVHVI
+984 DNTGDPANVI
-994 APNNLMARDMD
+994 APYNLMARDMD
-1005 FDGATSG
+1005 FDATATS

-1019 SSYIVLHQVDK
+1019 SSYVVLHQVNK
-1030 VLNFAS
+1030 VLKFMS

-1041 YDSKWATAA
+1041 YDSEWANAS